1 MVKVA
6 CLESRRSWVRM
17 PLWYIVSKK
26 QNVSSWL
33 TRKDSILCG
42 ASVTEKKRDQPRPP
56 GSNFKSCAW
65 RAVSSH
71 HPQEVFLTQFSLYV
85 HKDGLRPHSVH
96 IWHGLPDIGHINVD
110 YGRWS
115 RHSSRSKFIT
125 PKGTSTRRP
134 TLFPRSAPE
143 TNRCQISGKF
153 KLNMAYG
160 PPFNRS
166 KFINLKR
173 HIYTDK
179 GMCVWNMKDILPC
192 VSEICS

>member
-1 MVKVA
+1 MSSNAALIFKFQRNKMFLSGSLVKIQSCVEPP
-6 CLESRRSWVRM
+6 LPRSSEIS
-17 PLWYIVSKK
+17 PDH
-26 QNVSSWL
+26 Q
-33 TRKDSILCG
+33 
-42 ASVTEKKRDQPRPP
+42 

-85 HKDGLRPHSVH
+85 HKGGLRPHSVQ

-125 PKGTSTRRP
+125 PKGTFTRRP

-179 GMCVWNMKDILPC
+179 GMCV
-192 VSEICS
+192 